1 MDKVIGGT
9 PKTQP
14 SLCLSCEH
22 SLVIKSPNL
31 ETRAFCGFFGRMP
44 VPFEVI
50 ECNQYGKKGEPNK
63 YEMEK
68 IAWTVETRTRGP
80 KGFTPPTDEREIVI
94 NPPKKKNEDE
104 F

>member
-9 PKTQP
+9 PKSQP

-31 ETRAFCGFFGRMP
+31 ETRAFCGWFGRME
-44 VPFEVI
+44 VPFTVI
-50 ECNQYGKKGEPNK
+50 ECNQHQKKGEPSR
-63 YEMEK
+63 YDMEK
-68 IAWTVETRTRGP
+68 IAWTVETRTRGQ
-80 KGFTPPTDEREIVI
+80 KGFELNSPENEVVIAPPQ
-94 NPPKKKNEDE
+94 KKNEE